1 MTEKNGEIFEF
12 DESGESEDILFAPE
26 QEEEKQVKNSNELI
40 SNTEIER
47 ELSADFATWKIL
59 VVDDEEDVH
68 TITNML
74 FEDVNYQNK
83 PVKILDA
90 YNGEEAKNILA
101 EIEDIALVFLDVVME
116 TSHAGLEVVRYL
128 RDELGNRTTR
138 LILRTGQPGEAPES
152 KVIMEYEIDDY
163 KLKTE
168 LTAQKMITSLIGGL
182 RSYGTLRSLEYE
194 NQRRKKA
201 EIKLQES
208 YKKLDRVFEQTV
220 SCLSSTIELRDAY
233 TAGHARNVGNL
244 AILIAERMGLPSETC
259 KMLKLAGYLHDIGKI
274 KVPME
279 LLEKEGI
286 LDDEDW
292 EIICSHPTI
301 GYEIL
306 KSIDFPWPLARVVLE
321 HHERYNG
328 QGYPNGLAN
337 EALLLESQILA
348 VADVVESMTLSRPY
362 RKALGM
368 EIAMQEIFDHKG
380 DYFHPEI
387 VDVCRQ
393 IIDEGFEFEKNEN

>member
-1 MTEKNGEIFEF
+1 MLEKNGEIFEF
-12 DESGESEDILFAPE
+12 EDSEQSDELLFAPE
-26 QEEEKQVKNSNELI
+26 QKEEKQVEESKEPKSNNQE
-40 SNTEIER
+40 ER
-47 ELSADFATWKIL
+47 ELSADFTIWKIL

-68 TITNML
+68 TITSML
-74 FEDVNYQNK
+74 FEDVSYQNK
-83 PVKILDA
+83 PVEILDA
-90 YNGEEAKNILA
+90 YSGAEACKILA
-101 EIEDIALVFLDVVME
+101 ETEDIALVFLDVVME

-182 RSYGTLRSLEYE
+182 RSYGTLRSLEFE
-194 NQRRKKA
+194 NQRRKRM
-201 EIKLQES
+201 EIKLQEA
-208 YKKLDRVFEQTV
+208 YERLDRVFEQTV
-220 SCLSSTIELRDAY
+220 GSLSSTIELRDAY
-233 TAGHARNVGNL
+233 TAGHARNVGKL
-244 AILIAERMGLPSETC
+244 AMLIAERMGLSTETC

-274 KVPME
+274 KIPME
-279 LLEKEGI
+279 LLVKEGV
-286 LDDEDW
+286 LDKDDW
-292 EIICSHPTI
+292 EILRAHPLT
-301 GYEIL
+301 GYELL

-328 QGYPNGLAN
+328 GGYPEGKSNK
-337 EALLLESQILA
+337 ELLLESQILG

-362 RKALGM
+362 RQALGM
-368 EIAMQEIFDHKG
+368 ETAMEEIFNRKG
-380 DYFHPEI
+380 EHYHPEI

-393 IIDEGFEFEKNEN
+393 IINEGFEFEKN

>member
-1 MTEKNGEIFEF
+1 MFEKNGEIFKFEDSEQS
-12 DESGESEDILFAPE
+12 DELLFAPE
-26 QEEEKQVKNSNELI
+26 QEEEKPVEESKKQKSNNQV
-40 SNTEIER
+40 ER
-47 ELSADFATWKIL
+47 ELSADFTIWKIL

-68 TITNML
+68 TITSML
-74 FEDVNYQNK
+74 FEDVSYQDK
-83 PVKILDA
+83 PVEIIDA
-90 YNGEEAKNILA
+90 YSGAEACKILA
-101 EIEDIALVFLDVVME
+101 ESEDIALVFLDVVME

-152 KVIMEYEIDDY
+152 KVIMDYEIDDY

-194 NQRRKKA
+194 NQRRKRA
-201 EIKLQES
+201 EVKLQKS
-208 YKKLDRVFEQTV
+208 YERLDRVFEQTV
-220 SCLSSTIELRDAY
+220 SSLSSTIELRDAY
-233 TAGHARNVGNL
+233 TAGHARNVGDL
-244 AILIAERMGLPSETC
+244 AKLIAERMGMPSETC

-279 LLEKEGI
+279 LLVKEGV
-286 LDDEDW
+286 LDIDDW
-292 EIICSHPTI
+292 EILRSHPMT
-301 GYEIL
+301 GYEVL

-328 QGYPNGLAN
+328 EGYPEGKNST
-337 EALLLESQILA
+337 ELLLESQILG

-362 RKALGM
+362 RQALGM
-368 EIAMQEIFDHKG
+368 ETAMEEIFNRKG
-380 DYFHPEI
+380 EHYHPEI
-387 VDVCRQ
+387 VEICQQ
-393 IIDEGFEFEKNEN
+393 IIDEGFEFEKN